1 MMDDPQTKECSP
13 MLLEIRKAI
22 QKHEEN
28 AKDPRRCSEL
38 QNNET
43 FIAVG
48 LRKAEAII
56 MKHELKD

>member
-1 MMDDPQTKECSP
+1 MNDPQTKECSP

-22 QKHEEN
+22 LKHEAN
-28 AKDPRRCSEL
+28 STDPNRCREL
-38 QNNET
+38 QNNEV

-48 LRKAEAII
+48 LRKAEQII